1 MNKQCRY
8 PQVLL
13 LGNGLNRAFGAG
25 DWGNLLKQIHNNP
38 RVKYVELKELPFPLQ
53 AVLATE
59 DHVDVVCKDDSMK
72 NQGVIDIE
80 PLRKQMEVLLKIPFD
95 HILTTNYTYE
105 IERVANSKVKQDGQY
120 CKKLTRTTYKKQKAE
135 SKYMLHTYNEVY
147 FENHEHKVWHIHGE
161 NRKPQSLILG
171 HYAYGT
177 LLSKYQEELKKRS
190 NKQYARETDGKPPIL
205 DSWLD
210 AFIMGDVYV
219 LGFGFDF
226 SEMDLW
232 WLLNRKKREKAS
244 HGNVIFYSP
253 IHGNELLLAMLEAY
267 GVKIE
272 HLGFYSKP
280 DDFKAFYQSAINH
293 ISKSVSKNK
302 QR

>member
-1 MNKQCRY
+1 MNKQREF

-13 LGNGLNRAFGAG
+13 LGNGLNRAYGAG
-25 DWGNLLKQIHNNP
+25 DWSNLLKQIHNNP
-38 RVKYVELKELPFPLQ
+38 RVTYEQLKELPFPLQ

-59 DHVDVVCKDDSMK
+59 DQVDIVCKDDSMK

-80 PLRKQMEVLLKIPFD
+80 PLRKQMEALLKIPFD

-105 IERVANSKVKQDGQY
+105 IERFANSKVKQDGQY
-120 CKKLTRTTYKKQKAE
+120 CRKLTRTTDKKQKAE

-161 NRKPQSLILG
+161 NRKPKSLILG

-177 LLSKYQEELKKRS
+177 LLSKYQEELKKRG
-190 NKQYARETDGKPPIL
+190 NKQYLREQQDKSPIM
-205 DSWLD
+205 DSWID
-210 AFIMGDVYV
+210 AFILGDVHI
-219 LGFGFDF
+219 LGFGFNF

-232 WLLNRKKREKAS
+232 WLLSRKKREKAS
-244 HGNVIFYSP
+244 HGNIIFYSP

-272 HLGFYSKP
+272 NLGFYSNP
-280 DDFKAFYQSAINH
+280 ADYKAFYQSAVNH
-293 ISKSVSKNK
+293 ISNSVSKNI

>member
-1 MNKQCRY
+1 MNKQRKY

-13 LGNGLNRAFGAG
+13 LGNGLNRAFGAS

-38 RVKYVELKELPFPLQ
+38 RVTYEQLKKLPFPLQ

-80 PLRKQMEVLLKIPFD
+80 PLRKQMIDLLSIPFD

-105 IERVANSKVKQDGQY
+105 IERVANSKVKLDGEY
-120 CKKLTRTTYKKQKAE
+120 CKKLTRTTIKNLKAE
-135 SKYMLHTYNEVY
+135 SKYLLHTYNELL
-147 FENHEHKVWHIHGE
+147 FEGYQHRVWHIHGE

-190 NKQYARETDGKPPIL
+190 NKQYARETDGKSPIL

-232 WLLNRKKREKAS
+232 WLLNRKKREKAT
-244 HGNVIFYSP
+244 HGKVFFYSP
-253 IHGNELLLAMLEAY
+253 IQGNELRLSLLEAY
-267 GVKIE
+267 GVIIE
-272 HLGFYSKP
+272 NLGFYSAP
-280 DDFKAFYQSAINH
+280 ADYKAFYQSAINH

>member
-1 MNKQCRY
+1 MKKQLIY

-25 DWGNLLKQIHNNP
+25 DWGNLLKQIHKNP
-38 RVKYVELKELPFPLQ
+38 RVTYEQLKELPFPLQ

-59 DHVDVVCKDDSMK
+59 DHVDVVCKDESMK
-72 NQGVIDIE
+72 NQGVLDIE
-80 PLRKQMEVLLKIPFD
+80 PLRKQMEALLTIPFD

-105 IERVANSKVKQDGQY
+105 IERVANTKVKLDGEY
-120 CKKLTRTTYKKQKAE
+120 CKKLTQTTIKDLRAE
-135 SKYMLHTYNEVY
+135 SKYLLHTYNEVSFNGY
-147 FENHEHKVWHIHGE
+147 KHKIWHIHGE

-177 LLSKYQEELKKRS
+177 LLSKYQEELSKRG
-190 NKQYARETDGKPPIL
+190 NKQLTREKEGKPYIM

-210 AFIMGDVYV
+210 AFIIGDVHV

-232 WLLNRKKREKAS
+232 WLLNRKKREKATQ
-244 HGNVIFYSP
+244 GKVFFYSP
-253 IHGNELLLAMLEAY
+253 IQGNELLLAMLEAY

-272 HLGFYSKP
+272 NLGFYSKP
-280 DDFKAFYQSAINH
+280 ADYKAFYQSAVNH
-293 ISKSVSKNK
+293 ISKNVSKNI

>member
-1 MNKQCRY
+1 MKKETVF
-8 PQVLL
+8 PQVLF

-38 RVKYVELKELPFPLQ
+38 RVTYEQLKELPFPLQ
-53 AVLATE
+53 AVLATG
-59 DHVDVVCKDDSMK
+59 DHVDVVCKDESMK
-72 NQGVIDIE
+72 NQGALDIE
-80 PLRKQMEVLLKIPFD
+80 PLRKQMEALLKVPFD

-105 IERVANSKVKQDGQY
+105 IERVANSKVEQDGEY
-120 CKKLTRTTYKKQKAE
+120 CKKLTRTTIKSLKAE
-135 SKYMLHTYNEVY
+135 NKYLLHTYNEVSFNGY
-147 FENHEHKVWHIHGE
+147 KHKIWHIHGE

-177 LLSKYQEELKKRS
+177 LLSKYQEELSKRG
-190 NKQYARETDGKPPIL
+190 NRQLTREKEGKPYIM

-210 AFIMGDVYV
+210 AFIIGDVHV

-232 WLLNRKKREKAS
+232 WLLNRKKREKAA
-244 HGNVIFYSP
+244 HGKVFFYSP
-253 IHGNELLLAMLEAY
+253 IQGNELLLAMLEAY

-272 HLGFYSKP
+272 NLGFYSKP
-280 DDFKAFYQSAINH
+280 ADYKAFYQSAVNL
-293 ISKSVSKNK
+293 ISKNVSKNI